1 MMYKFSYDFP
11 EANTVSL
18 IGDFNNWDRTKNVM
32 ELDEDGKWTAFL
44 EIEPGKYTYK
54 YLIDNMFMLND
65 PLANLYIPNEDG
77 EMLSIL
83 IIDDK
88 GDVLINTEE
97 YSMNLDRYVLWNK
110 LDNMPEQQGKKSF
123 LQSDESI
130 ICRLEFSKITGVHS
144 VAALWYTPDMQY
156 YHMSESL
163 LWTPEGEENKP
174 VEINFYIN
182 VRDNRVPTGRW
193 KIKIFIDGGL
203 VFEDYFLIKAVTYSN
218 ISNYSVKI

>member
-1 MMYKFSYDFP
+1 MLYKFSYDFP
-11 EANTVSL
+11 EASTVSL
-18 IGDFNNWDRTKNVM
+18 IGDFNNWNKSANVM
-32 ELDEDGKWTAFL
+32 ELDEDGKWTAYA
-44 EIEPGKYTYK
+44 EIEPGKHTYK
-54 YLIDNMFMLND
+54 YLIDNMFRFND

-97 YSMNLDRYVLWNK
+97 YSMNLDRFVLWDK

-123 LQSDESI
+123 LESDENV
-130 ICRLEFSKITGVHS
+130 ICKLEFSKITGVHS
-144 VAALWYTPDMQY
+144 IAALWYTPDMKY

-174 VEINFYIN
+174 VEINFFIN

-193 KIKIFIDGGL
+193 KIKIFIDGGFI
-203 VFEDYFLIKAVTYSN
+203 FEDYFLIKAVTYTN